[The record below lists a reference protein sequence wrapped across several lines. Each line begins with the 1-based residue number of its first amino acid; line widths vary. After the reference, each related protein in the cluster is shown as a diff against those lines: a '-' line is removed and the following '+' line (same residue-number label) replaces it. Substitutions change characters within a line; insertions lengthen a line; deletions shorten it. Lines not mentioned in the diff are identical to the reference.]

1 MKEEINPPDA
11 ALDRLI
17 EEVKAR
23 QTTGTHPSKSGK
35 RSSAD
40 TKKPGR
46 FDMIREALEIAWSLH
61 GLDEEPQIVEKVAEA
76 ISDGKGITLVG
87 SIGSGKTRRLEAI
100 CKALGYQFFY
110 AGEMIRRVR
119 EFQEKMGENTGFKMA
134 MLTHKMDFSDAKDHA
149 LAIDDMGKEPTEIV
163 AYGTRHDYMVEAIE
177 ERYEVWKRYGW
188 ITIIST
194 QMSPEEIRKRY
205 PAHIADRIGEMT
217 APVFLAR
224 RSRRVSWL

>member
-1 MKEEINPPDA
+1 MTDERTDPASE
-11 ALDRLI
+11 LDRLI
-17 EEVKAR
+17 DLCGQA
-23 QTTGTHPSKSGK
+23 TLATPPSRSGRKSSEG
-35 RSSAD
+35 

-46 FDMIREALEIAWSLH
+46 FEVIREALETAWERH

-100 CKALGYQFFY
+100 CKALEYQFLS
-110 AGEMIRRVR
+110 AGEMIRMVR
-119 EFQEKMGENTGFKMA
+119 ELQEKMGENTGLKMA
-134 MLTHKMDFSDAKDHA
+134 LLTHKKEFSDAKDHA
-149 LAIDDMGKEPTEIV
+149 LAIDDMGKEPTELV

-217 APVFLAR
+217 VPVFLAR

>member
-1 MKEEINPPDA
+1 MKEEINPPSA
-11 ALDRLI
+11 ALDGLI

-23 QTTGTHPSKSGK
+23 QTTGTPPSKSGRK
-35 RSSAD
+35 SSGD
-40 TKKPGR
+40 TRKPGR
-46 FDMIREALEIAWSLH
+46 LEMIRQALEAAWKRN

-76 ISDGKGITLVG
+76 ISEGKGITLVG
-87 SIGSGKTRRLEAI
+87 SIGSGKTRRLDAI
-100 CKALGYQFFY
+100 CKALGFQFFSS
-110 AGEMIRRVR
+110 GEMIRMVR
-119 EFQEKMGENTGFKMA
+119 ELQEKMGENTGFKMA
-134 MLTHKMDFSDAKDHA
+134 LLTHKQEFSDAKDHA

-177 ERYEVWKRYGW
+177 ERYAVWKRYGW

-217 APVFLAR
+217 VPVFLSR

>member
-23 QTTGTHPSKSGK
+23 QTTGTPHSKSGRK
-35 RSSAD
+35 SSED

-46 FDMIREALEIAWSLH
+46 FEVIRKALETAWERH

-76 ISDGKGITLVG
+76 ISDGKGVTLVG

-100 CKALGYQFFY
+100 ASVAGADVFG
-110 AGEMIRRVR
+110 AGELMRMTR
-119 EFQEKMGENTGFKMA
+119 EFQEKFGEDTGFKMA
-134 MLTHKMDFSDAKDHA
+134 MKTKKEEFSDAKDHA
-149 LAIDDMGKEPTEIV
+149 LAIDDLGKEPPEMLS
-163 AYGTRHDYMVEAIE
+163 YGTRHDYMTEAIE
-177 ERYEVWKRYGW
+177 ERYKQWASRKW
-188 ITIIST
+188 ITIFST

-217 APVFLAR
+217 VPVFLSR

>member
-1 MKEEINPPDA
+1 
-11 ALDRLI
+11 
-17 EEVKAR
+17 
-23 QTTGTHPSKSGK
+23 
-35 RSSAD
+35 
-40 TKKPGR
+40 
-46 FDMIREALEIAWSLH
+46 MIRQALENAWKRH

-100 CKALGYQFFY
+100 CKAMGFQFFSS
-110 AGEMIRRVR
+110 GEMIRMVR
-119 EFQEKMGENTGFKMA
+119 ELQEKMGENTGFKMA
-134 MLTHKMDFSDAKDHA
+134 LRTNKQEFSDAKDHA

-177 ERYEVWKRYGW
+177 ERYAAWKSYGW

-217 APVFLAR
+217 VPVFLAR

>member
-1 MKEEINPPDA
+1 MKEEMKDPA
-11 ALDRLI
+11 SALDKLI
-17 EEVKAR
+17 DLCA
-23 QTTGTHPSKSGK
+23 QATLATHPSRSGRKSSG
-35 RSSAD
+35 D

-46 FDMIREALEIAWSLH
+46 LEMIRQALETAWERH

-76 ISDGKGITLVG
+76 ISDGKGVTLVG

-100 CKALGYQFFY
+100 CKALGYQFFSS
-110 AGEMIRRVR
+110 GEMIRMVR
-119 EFQEKMGENTGFKMA
+119 ELQEKMGENTGFKMA
-134 MLTHKMDFSDAKDHA
+134 LLTHRKEFSDAKDHA
-149 LAIDDMGKEPTEIV
+149 LAIDDMGKEPPELV
-163 AYGTRHDYMVEAIE
+163 AYGTRHDYMAEAIE

-217 APVFLAR
+217 VPVFLAR

>member
-1 MKEEINPPDA
+1 
-11 ALDRLI
+11 
-17 EEVKAR
+17 
-23 QTTGTHPSKSGK
+23 
-35 RSSAD
+35 
-40 TKKPGR
+40 
-46 FDMIREALEIAWSLH
+46 MIREALETAWKRH
-61 GLDEEPQIVEKVAEA
+61 GLDEEPQIVDKVAEA

-100 CKALGYQFFY
+100 CKALGYQFLS
-110 AGEMIRRVR
+110 AGEMIRMVR
-119 EFQEKMGENTGFKMA
+119 ELQEKMGENTGLKMA
-134 MLTHKMDFSDAKDHA
+134 LLTHKKEFSDAKDHA
-149 LAIDDMGKEPTEIV
+149 LAIDDMGKEPTELV

-177 ERYEVWKRYGW
+177 ERYECWKRYGW

-217 APVFLAR
+217 VPVFLSR

>member
-1 MKEEINPPDA
+1 MEEINPPSA

-17 EEVKAR
+17 EEVRAR
-23 QTTGTHPSKSGK
+23 QTTGTHPSKSGRK
-35 RSSAD
+35 SNAA
-40 TKKPGR
+40 TKKQGR
-46 FDMIREALEIAWSLH
+46 FDMIREALETAWRRH

-76 ISDGKGITLVG
+76 ISDGKGVTLVG
-87 SIGSGKTRRLEAI
+87 SIGSGKTMRLEAI
-100 CKALGYQFFY
+100 CKALGYQFFSS
-110 AGEMIRRVR
+110 GEMIRMVR
-119 EFQEKMGENTGFKMA
+119 ELQEKMGESTGFKMA
-134 MLTHKMDFSDAKDHA
+134 LLTSKKEFSDAKDHA
-149 LAIDDMGKEPTEIV
+149 LAIDDMGKEPTELV

-177 ERYEVWKRYGW
+177 ERYAVWKRYGW

-217 APVFLAR
+217 VPVFLAR